1 MPARI
6 SSPIYLFS
14 TLTLALY
21 LTACGSNS
29 NSGGGPPPPPATGEW
44 TWMSGSNVAYDPGNF
59 GTQGIASPSNMPASR
74 YFANSWTDLKSN
86 FWVMGGTTG
95 FTSPQ
100 QNDLWM
106 YNPATNEWTWMGDN
120 YEPNPPG
127 VYGQLGVAAATNVPG
142 GRVSS
147 VSWTDNAG
155 NFWLFGGYGFDVNGN
170 LGQLNDLWRYQ
181 PSTGFWTWMSGSDTV
196 NASPNYGALGVA
208 AATNVPGA
216 RTTPANW
223 IDSSGNLWLFGG
235 ETAVTCTDCYL
246 NDLWQFNPTTSEWT
260 WVSGSNTPDA
270 DGVYGT
276 LGTPAAGNV
285 PGARTSPANWIDRS
299 GNLWLFGG
307 VCWCWSATN
316 PSYYFNDLWKF
327 NPSTAQW
334 TWMAGSN
341 VPGGGYSGTY
351 GTLGVPSSSNLPGS
365 LVSPTA
371 WVDHSGNFWL
381 FGGFTY
387 DSSEGNGGA
396 NGLWRFNPST
406 GQWTWMGGSNI
417 PGGSFGY
424 GTKGVPSPSNAPTSR
439 GDASGWIDSQN
450 NLWLFGGYGGD
461 STGGGG
467 PLNDLWRWQPAKP

>member
-235 ETAVTCTDCYL
+235 
-246 NDLWQFNPTTSEWT
+246 
-260 WVSGSNTPDA
+260 
-270 DGVYGT
+270 
-276 LGTPAAGNV
+276 
-285 PGARTSPANWIDRS
+285 
-299 GNLWLFGG
+299 

-365 LVSPTA
+365 LVSPTT